1 VGELAFDRFLEL
13 VPDAMVVADDSG
25 RIVSLNRQAEAM
37 FGYTRAELLGK
48 QVEVLVPTRLAKAH
62 VAQRDGYFQN
72 PLPRPLAVGLGQTGM
87 RKDGTEFPAGISLS
101 AIETADGTLAAAAV
115 RDLTENVAAEKQRT
129 ELEAEASEARAHQAR
144 RLESVGELAG
154 GIAHDFNNV
163 LAVILN
169 NAELALHKSDGDS
182 PIADELQE
190 IHGAAAHGA
199 KLTRQLL
206 VFSRRQVIAREPVNL
221 NALVREMEL
230 ILHSS
235 IGKQIQL
242 DVRLAEEL
250 PLVLADASQLEQVIL
265 NLAINSRDAMPSG
278 GRLLISTGVEQ
289 LDEESRRRHP
299 DVVPGTYVRLT
310 VADDGAGMP
319 REVVTRAFEP
329 FFSTKSKS
337 EGTGLG
343 LSTIYG
349 IVKQCG
355 GDVNIYSEPGEG
367 TVVRVH
373 LPVGESGAGVKE
385 EAGGAI
391 VAPIRGQTILVVE
404 DSDPVR
410 RSVCEILRVNGYE
423 VVEASRARAG
433 LEIVDAGGIDLVL
446 TDVVMPEMPGTEL
459 EAALRK
465 SHPDLPVLF
474 MSGFTD
480 GPGPIDDP
488 ARLIEKPFT
497 SANLLSKLQHALKP
511 EIGVG

>member
-25 RIVSLNRQAEAM
+25 RIVSLNQQAEAM

-48 QVEVLVPTRLAKAH
+48 KVEVLVPTRLAKAH

-115 RDLTENVAAEKQRT
+115 RDLSENVAAEKERT
-129 ELEAEASEARAHQAR
+129 ALEAEASEARAHQAR

-169 NAELALHKSDGDS
+169 NVELALHKSAGES
-182 PIADELQE
+182 VLAEELKE
-190 IHGAAAHGA
+190 IHGAAEHGA

-206 VFSRRQVIAREPVNL
+206 VFSRRQVIAREPVDL
-221 NALVREMEL
+221 NSLVTEMEL
-230 ILHSS
+230 ILHGS
-235 IGKQIQL
+235 IGKQIEL
-242 DVRLAEEL
+242 DVNLGDDL
-250 PLVLADASQLEQVIL
+250 PQVLADASQLEQVIL
-265 NLAINSRDAMPSG
+265 NLAINSRDAMPNG
-278 GRLLISTGVEQ
+278 GRLGIDTRVVE
-289 LDEESRRRHP
+289 LGDEYGTSHT
-299 DVVPGTYVRLT
+299 DVIPGQYVRLT
-310 VADDGAGMP
+310 VADDGTGMP

-329 FFSTKSKS
+329 FFTTKSKS

-355 GDVNIYSEPGEG
+355 GDVTIHSEPGEG

-373 LPVGESGAGVKE
+373 LPVVGSETSLEERSAGAV
-385 EAGGAI
+385 
-391 VAPIRGQTILVVE
+391 VAPVQGQTILVVE
-404 DSDPVR
+404 DADPVR
-410 RSVCEILRVNGYE
+410 RSVCEILRVNGYD
-423 VVEASRARAG
+423 VIDASRAKEA
-433 LEIVDAGGIDLVL
+433 LEIVQAGGIDLVL
-446 TDVVMPEMPGTEL
+446 TDVVMPEMLGTEL
-459 EAALRK
+459 AAQLSE
-465 SHPDLPVLF
+465 SHPELPVLF
-474 MSGFTD
+474 MSGFAD
-480 GPGPIDDP
+480 VAGPIEDP
-488 ARLIEKPFT
+488 SLLLEKPFT
-497 SANLLSKLQHALKP
+497 SADLLAKLQRSLRP